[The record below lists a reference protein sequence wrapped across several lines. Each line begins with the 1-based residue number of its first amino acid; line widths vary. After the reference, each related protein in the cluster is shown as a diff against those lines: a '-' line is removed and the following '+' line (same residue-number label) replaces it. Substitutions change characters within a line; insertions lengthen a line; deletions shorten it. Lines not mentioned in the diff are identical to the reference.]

1 MHEMKSRWHY
11 VSLNAVAQ
19 GLPKLNPRCRPM
31 LQFKKFGALALSL
44 VLPTPLFADY
54 SYQETTQITGGSM
67 IAMMKMAGVFS
78 SQARKMGDPIVSSI
92 YIKDNRMARVNAD
105 RIEIIDLDNETITQ
119 IDTIKKTYTVMTFE
133 QIRQQMEAAR
143 EEMKKKQAEQ
153 PAPAAPA
160 ANPNPDNVK
169 MSFDVHVRNTG
180 AEKQISGLDSKETIL
195 TMAMNATDQTTQ
207 QTGAM
212 AITNDMWMVPEIP
225 GYTQVRDF
233 YMRMAEKM
241 GPATMGAGMDM
252 GKMLAQQPGAT
263 EAFSDMAKEMQ
274 KIEGVPVM
282 QIMRMG
288 TTTDGKPLP
297 AASEAPLP
305 TNSSPSTPSGSDI
318 AKQSATSALSSHIP
332 FGGFGGFGHKKQADP
347 PPPPDQNANQN
358 APPPTS
364 AVLME
369 TQTTITN
376 FSSGP
381 VDPSHF
387 DVPAGYKQVQPQME
401 KH

>member
-1 MHEMKSRWHY
+1 
-11 VSLNAVAQ
+11 
-19 GLPKLNPRCRPM
+19 M
-31 LQFKKFGALALSL
+31 LQSQKLYILALSMF
-44 VLPTPLFADY
+44 LPTSLFADY
-54 SYQETTQITGGSM
+54 SYQETTQITGGTIIS
-67 IAMMKMAGVFS
+67 MMKVVGAFS

-92 YIKDNRMARVNAD
+92 YITGNRMARVSPDN
-105 RIEIIDLDNETITQ
+105 IEIIDLDKETITQ
-119 IDTIKKTYTVMTFE
+119 IDPIKKTYTVMTFE
-133 QIRQQMEAAR
+133 QIRQQMVAAQ

-153 PAPAAPA
+153 PAPTTPA

-207 QTGAM
+207 QTGAI

-233 YMRMAEKM
+233 YVRMAEKM
-241 GPATMGAGMDM
+241 GPATAGMGMDM

-263 EAFSDMAKEMQ
+263 QALSDMGKEMQ
-274 KIEGVPVM
+274 KIQGVPVM

-288 TTTDGKPLP
+288 STTDGKPLP

-305 TNSSPSTPSGSDI
+305 ASNSPSMPSGSDI
-318 AKQSATSALSSHIP
+318 AKQSAASAISSHIP
-332 FGGFGGFGHKKQADP
+332 FGGLGGFGHKKQADP
-347 PPPPDQNANQN
+347 PPADQNANQN
-358 APPPTS
+358 PNAPPPTS
-364 AVLME
+364 SVLME
-369 TQTTITN
+369 SQTTITN
-376 FSSGP
+376 FSSAP

-387 DVPAGYKQVQPQME
+387 EIPAGYKQVQPQME